1 MPVQRFRITPT
12 SRGALFK
19 AKRWFYSTFYTK
31 ASAEVKEENKRAWTS
46 LAAKIVEEVNARNA
60 SDKPTRLTINY
71 EVGPRGE
78 FKPISAVIE
87 LMEIKPLENFTIKIA
102 EKSEGSEK

>member
-31 ASAEVKEENKRAWTS
+31 ASAEVKDENKRAWID
-46 LAAKIVEEVNARNA
+46 LARRIIEEINKHNA
-60 SDKPTRLTINY
+60 SDKPTRLTIEY
-71 EVGPRGE
+71 DVGPSGE
-78 FKPISAVIE
+78 FKPISVTVE
-87 LMEIKPLENFTIKIA
+87 LMEIKPLETVTITMSK
-102 EKSEGSEK
+102 